1 MCIRDRQYSGESD
14 KEMSSNCLWV
24 KHHSVNEEV
33 FPGIPSEK
41 NAKYIIEIFENSVN
55 KTISGEFEAVV
66 TCPINKEV
74 INKGGIPFTGHTE
87 ELSRLSNTKKVV
99 MMLASEN
106 MRVALLTTHIPLT
119 EVPSRISTENLKDT
133 INIVS
138 KSLKEDF
145 GISNPVIKVLGL
157 NPHAGDGGYIGKEE
171 EKIIIPL
178 IKKLN
183 KSGEN
188 IIGPISADTAFIEK
202 GSSEKADVFIA
213 MFHDQGLP
221 VIKTSSFGGIVN
233 ITTKTGGSDW
243 SSRVGVETSLGA
255 EASTDPDKLY
265 TDGYQN
271 VNFDFGGPISENIK
285 VYLSVESKEKGGDVS
300 YSYFPMMDAMPMQE
314 RPKDDARRMQ
324 GGCKRRVLHKTQH

>member
-1 MCIRDRQYSGESD
+1 MTKIVVSSGDPAGIGPDICIKAFGQKKILRYSPVIFSDEDLIKDRCKQLKINTDVQQYSGESD

-119 EVPSRISTENLKDT
+119 EVPSRINTENLEDT

-233 ITTKTGGSDW
+233 ITLGLPFIRTSVDHGTAYDLSGNINADE
-243 SSRVGVETSLGA
+243 SSLEA
-255 EASTDPDKLY
+255 ASTMAAIMAKK
-265 TDGYQN
+265 N
-271 VNFDFGGPISENIK
+271 K
-285 VYLSVESKEKGGDVS
+285 
-300 YSYFPMMDAMPMQE
+300 
-314 RPKDDARRMQ
+314 
-324 GGCKRRVLHKTQH
+324 